1 MVQPPEY
8 RGSHRQSVD
17 AAVPSPQPEAQW
29 RPPEVRRGRHWSAGD
44 GGAARAGEPSA
55 PESVAEEPVAEE
67 SFAEESFAEESDVA
81 EPVMEE
87 PTGQH
92 TGGHSVADLMSRL
105 QVDPTAGGGRRR
117 RKD

>member
-1 MVQPPEY
+1 
-8 RGSHRQSVD
+8 
-17 AAVPSPQPEAQW
+17 
-29 RPPEVRRGRHWSAGD
+29 
-44 GGAARAGEPSA
+44 
-55 PESVAEEPVAEE
+55 
-67 SFAEESFAEESDVA
+67 
-81 EPVMEE
+81 MEE

>member
-1 MVQPPEY
+1 MAPPPPPEY
-8 RGSHRQSVD
+8 RGSHRQPIE
-17 AAVPSPQPEAQW
+17 AMVPDPQPEAPW

-44 GGAARAGEPSA
+44 AKAAQSGEPA
-55 PESVAEEPVAEE
+55 AHETVAEEPV
-67 SFAEESFAEESDVA
+67 VA

-105 QVDPTAGGGRRR
+105 QVDPTAGGGGRRR
-117 RKD
+117 RRDG

>member
-1 MVQPPEY
+1 MAPPPPPEY
-8 RGSHRQSVD
+8 RGSHRQPID
-17 AAVPSPQPEAQW
+17 AVVPDPQPEAPW

-44 GGAARAGEPSA
+44 AGAARPSEPVVH
-55 PESVAEEPVAEE
+55 ETVAEEPV
-67 SFAEESFAEESDVA
+67 VA

-105 QVDPTAGGGRRR
+105 QVDPTAGRGGRRR

>member
-67 SFAEESFAEESDVA
+67 SVAEESDVA
-81 EPVMEE
+81 ELVMEE

>member
-1 MVQPPEY
+1 VVHET
-8 RGSHRQSVD
+8 
-17 AAVPSPQPEAQW
+17 
-29 RPPEVRRGRHWSAGD
+29 
-44 GGAARAGEPSA
+44 
-55 PESVAEEPVAEE
+55 VAEEPV
-67 SFAEESFAEESDVA
+67 VA

-105 QVDPTAGGGRRR
+105 QVDPTAGRGGRRR